1 MSGRRRASVP
11 PALEDQDPEVR
22 QEMARQFGTRE
33 FGAALTSWLGFCLL
47 AFTVREVVPPLHI
60 GLWLLSHVVWETL
73 NLVQSWRLKQ
83 PDLSLRQC
91 QRLLNGLTVTI
102 TLDGLTWGLAPFV
115 MAVPGDPMYDML
127 YVLFL
132 TCACTLSIQAMCLH
146 RPAMAGFMVP
156 LVLPMAISHLLS
168 GDALMRTLG
177 LGGLLILGLSFFYG
191 VISSRLSRQAIV
203 AMLQSQQLAQALQ
216 GRNAELKR
224 ALTTIEDLA
233 RRDPLTDCLNRR
245 ALLEKITVEMA
256 RQDSLDAAGP
266 AVGFLLI
273 DLDHFKQVNDTH
285 GHLVGDQVLQCA
297 AERIRQSLRTP
308 DFVARYGGEEF
319 ACVLAVQDAAELL
332 QAAERIRV
340 AIAGQ
345 HIALEN
351 GGNLQLTASVGAALR
366 ETGEGV
372 NELARRADQALYVA
386 KATGRNRSALAN
398 DHDMPEASVMI

>member
-1 MSGRRRASVP
+1 
-11 PALEDQDPEVR
+11 
-22 QEMARQFGTRE
+22 MARQFGTRE

-47 AFTVREVVPPLHI
+47 AFTVREVVPALHI

-73 NLVQSWRLKQ
+73 NLVQSWRLMQ
-83 PDLSLRQC
+83 PDLSPRQR
-91 QRLLNGLTVTI
+91 QWLLNGLTATI

-115 MAVPGDPMYDML
+115 MAVPGAPMYDML

-168 GDALMRTLG
+168 EDALMQTLG

-216 GRNAELKR
+216 GRNTDLKR
-224 ALTTIEDLA
+224 ALSTIEDLA

-245 ALLEKITVEMA
+245 ALLDKITVEMA
-256 RQDSLDAAGP
+256 RQDHQASRGP
-266 AVGFLLI
+266 VVGFLLI
-273 DLDHFKQVNDTH
+273 DLDHFKRVNDTH
-285 GHLVGDQVLQCA
+285 GHLAGDQVLRCA

-319 ACVLAVQDAAELL
+319 ACVLAVQDEAELL
-332 QAAERIRV
+332 KAAERVRV

-345 HIALEN
+345 RIDLEN
-351 GGNLQLTASVGAALR
+351 GGTLQLTASIGAALR
-366 ETGEGV
+366 DTGEGM

-386 KATGRNRSALAN
+386 KATGRNRSVLAAAG
-398 DHDMPEASVMI
+398 HDTPQASLVI